1 MKFLKHLR
9 YWLFVIVSAG
19 MLLSAGCGNKS
30 AAQSD
35 DLQNETDLSQDT
47 DSGMEQEADAGEA
60 PDEDGEAGTDAEQ
73 TPGADAGTGAGGGPE
88 AGMEA
93 GQTPGTEEDAEQAQG
108 AVSETEDHVFQ
119 TWEAP
124 LADGR
129 ILRLEAVGR
138 QVDEYFFGV
147 REVRVYDGDTLL
159 QTVLAS
165 EGYWHEDYTETW
177 EEETAVQILDL
188 NFDGNMDFGLF
199 GWVTNNMIPFYYWT
213 WDAGEGCYR
222 YAGTLQGAELL
233 PETEEVMCS
242 VREGGGSYWAYD
254 YYHPNADGE
263 LLLVRTVRKVN
274 SEFDIM
280 ERGRNE
286 GRAIE
291 ETWVPRDGVEIFS
304 TDEEIPENTFVL
316 IRTEILFKEVHDD
329 GVSYFQEIWEL
340 KDGELQMISR
350 EEVFL

>member
-19 MLLSAGCGNKS
+19 MLLSAGCGNES

-47 DSGMEQEADAGEA
+47 DSGMEQEADAG
-60 PDEDGEAGTDAEQ
+60 
-73 TPGADAGTGAGGGPE
+73 
-88 AGMEA
+88 
-93 GQTPGTEEDAEQAQG
+93 TEEDAEQAQGADSGPGAGEEQAQG

-129 ILRLEAVGR
+129 ILGLEAVGR
-138 QVDEYFFGV
+138 QLDEYFFGV

-242 VREGGGSYWAYD
+242 VRLGGAGAYWEYS

-263 LLLVRTVRKVN
+263 LLLVRVVEGDY
-274 SEFDIM
+274 SEYDPM
-280 ERGRNE
+280 ERGHN
-286 GRAIE
+286 GGYAIE
-291 ETWVPRDGVEIFS
+291 ETWVPREGVEIFAADDDIS
-304 TDEEIPENTFVL
+304 EDALVLLRRVITFEK
-316 IRTEILFKEVHDD
+316 IHEDRF
-329 GVSYFQEIWEL
+329 SYYKEIWEL
-340 KDGELQMISR
+340 KDGELQRLNISKGKNFR
-350 EEVFL
+350 